1 MAKSI
6 FKQVESKRLK
16 RSVFDLSHERKM
28 SLNMGELVPIFCQ
41 EVLPGD
47 SFRLN
52 TEFLLRFQ
60 PMIAPVM
67 HRVNVYTHYFFVP
80 YRLIWDEFQD
90 FMTGSRNGR
99 VLPDDQLPVFPY
111 IEEEPDLLGGYL
123 QHGSLA
129 DYLGLPTLDNTD
141 GVVSQAKFNAL
152 PFRAYQLIYNEW
164 YRDQNLI
171 DEVEFSR
178 GSGKVSNDAAT
189 GYELNRL
196 MQKRMRAWEKDYFT
210 SALPWAQ
217 KGGDVSLPLGS
228 SAPIDYVANGNSWD
242 VKTVNGAP
250 VSASGTLNSTGVGG
264 GATDSPLVVRD
275 GSNSTPATLDPRGT
289 LWANLSEATA
299 ITVNELRR
307 SFQLQR
313 WLERNARS
321 GTRYTES
328 IMAHFGV
335 RSSDS
340 RLQRPEYLGGGKSNV
355 VFSEVL
361 QTSESDSTA
370 QGNMAGHGVSVGNMH
385 QFKRFFEEHG
395 LIVGL
400 MSILPNTTYQQGMPR
415 LYRKFDKFD
424 YFFPEFAHIGEQP
437 ILQSE
442 IYHDYRSDTESPT
455 NSSEFGYTPRYAEY
469 KYIPSTVHGD
479 FRGNLN
485 YWHLGRIFNVSPS
498 LNGDFVT
505 SNPSSRIFAVE
516 DPQFN
521 KILCNLYNN
530 VRAIRPMPYFG
541 EPGYIDHG

>member
-6 FKQVESKRLK
+6 FKQVESKKLK

-28 SLNMGELVPIFCQ
+28 SLNMGDLVPILCQ

-80 YRLIWDEFQD
+80 YRLVWDEFQD
-90 FMTGSRNGR
+90 FMTGSKNGR

-111 IEEEPDLLGGYL
+111 IEEEPDLLGDRIY
-123 QHGSLA
+123 HGSLA
-129 DYLGLPTLDNTD
+129 DYLGLPTLEQTD
-141 GVVSQAKFNAL
+141 GYTNLFKFNAL

-171 DEVEFSR
+171 EEFDFSR
-178 GSGKVSNDAAT
+178 SSGKVSNF
-189 GYELNRL
+189 ELLDL
-196 MQKRMRAWEKDYFT
+196 MAIRKRAWEKDYFT

-217 KGGDVSLPLGS
+217 KGGEVHLPLGS
-228 SAPIDYVANGNSWD
+228 TAPIDYVANGNSWD
-242 VKTVNGAP
+242 VKTVNGVP

-275 GSNSTPATLDPRGT
+275 GTNSTAATLDPRGT
-289 LWANLSEATA
+289 LLADLTDATSV
-299 ITVNELRR
+299 TVTEFRR
-307 SFQLQR
+307 AVQLQR

-335 RSSDS
+335 RSSDA

-355 VFSEVL
+355 MFSEVL
-361 QTSESDSTA
+361 QTSESETTA
-370 QGNMAGHGVSVGNMH
+370 QGNMAGHGVAVGNMH

-395 LIVGL
+395 LIIGL
-400 MSILPNTTYQQGMPR
+400 MSILPNTTYQQGLPR

-437 ILQSE
+437 ILNSE
-442 IYHDYRSDTESPT
+442 IYHDFRADTESVS
-455 NSSEFGYTPRYAEY
+455 NSAEFGYTPRYSEY

-485 YWHLGRIFNVSPS
+485 YWHLGRIFNTRPS

-516 DPQFN
+516 DPNFN

-541 EPGYIDHG
+541 EPGYVDHG

>member
-6 FKQVESKRLK
+6 FKQVESKKLK

-28 SLNMGELVPIFCQ
+28 SLNMGDLVPIFCQ

-90 FMTGSRNGR
+90 FMTGSKNGR

-111 IEEEPDLLGGYL
+111 IGEEAELLGALL

-129 DYLGLPTLDNTD
+129 DYLGVPTLESTDNYTFTT
-141 GVVSQAKFNAL
+141 KFNAL

-171 DEVEFSR
+171 DEVDFSR
-178 GSGKVSNDAAT
+178 SSGRVPYADEAS
-189 GYELNRL
+189 L
-196 MQKRMRAWEKDYFT
+196 MTLRRRAWEKDYFT

-217 KGGDVSLPLGS
+217 KGGEVSLPLGS
-228 SAPIDYVANGNSWD
+228 SAPIDYIANGNSWD
-242 VKTVNGAP
+242 VKTVNGVP
-250 VSASGTLNSTGVGG
+250 VASSGTLNSTGTGG

-275 GSNSTPATLDPRGT
+275 GTNSTAATLDPRGT
-289 LWANLSEATA
+289 LWADLSDATA

-335 RSSDS
+335 RSSDA

-361 QTSESDSTA
+361 QTSESETTA

-395 LIVGL
+395 LIIGM
-400 MSILPNTTYQQGMPR
+400 MSILPNTTYQQGLPR
-415 LYRKFDKFD
+415 LFSKFDKFD

-437 ILQSE
+437 ILNSE
-442 IYHDYRSDTESPT
+442 IYYDYNAPAVDSVNTA
-455 NSSEFGYTPRYAEY
+455 EFGYTPRYSEY
-469 KYIPSTVHGD
+469 KYIPSSVHGD

-485 YWHLGRIFNVSPS
+485 YWHLGRIFNTRPS

-516 DPQFN
+516 DPQFH